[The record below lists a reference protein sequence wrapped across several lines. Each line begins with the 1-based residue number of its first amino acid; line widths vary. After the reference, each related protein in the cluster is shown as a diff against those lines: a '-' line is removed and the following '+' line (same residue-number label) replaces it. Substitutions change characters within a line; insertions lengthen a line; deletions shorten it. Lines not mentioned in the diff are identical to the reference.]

1 MFDESLASTLKP
13 HLTAG
18 GAARAEDSCRFWTRS
33 DGQVCVQHVKSD
45 RSALYRPHS
54 HSEYG
59 IVVCLEGEVSKAQ
72 LGSTTIIGPGE
83 VVMSNSGIEHA
94 SGYLAG
100 PKGYEAVCVT
110 VERRT
115 LAGLLGGFRLPR
127 LENDC
132 GPVFTGKF
140 TSHVLHECARD
151 IVRELNGRD
160 LGHEIVIEGLA
171 TRILVETLRAWPRT
185 HVERGRLDLAPRLP
199 RRDFVRAYEFMRW
212 CKKDSFRLQHLCH
225 FLGSS
230 EERFT
235 RLFLTAAH
243 ATPAHF
249 YNELL
254 MERSRE
260 LLADPGVAV
269 KAISFE
275 LGFKTSSHFIV
286 SFRRHFGITPQEYRL
301 GHFGAIGSPPA
312 AS

>member
-1 MFDESLASTLKP
+1 MFDESISASIKSQLGEDPAT
-13 HLTAG
+13 
-18 GAARAEDSCRFWTRS
+18 RAEDSCRFWTRL
-33 DGQVCVQHVKSD
+33 DGQVCVQHVKSL
-45 RSALYRPHS
+45 RSAVYRPHS

-83 VVMSNSGIEHA
+83 VVMSNSGIDHA

-100 PKGYEAVCVT
+100 PKGYEAVCIT
-110 VERRT
+110 VERRA
-115 LAGLLGGFRLPR
+115 LAHLLGGFRLP
-127 LENDC
+127 LLTEDD
-132 GPVFTGKF
+132 GPIFTGKF
-140 TSHVLHECARD
+140 ASRVLHDSALD
-151 IVRELNGRD
+151 IVREINRRE

-185 HVERGRLDLAPRLP
+185 HVERGRLDLTPRLP
-199 RRDFVRAYEFMRW
+199 RKDFVRAYEFMRW

-235 RLFLTAAH
+235 RLFLTAAR

-254 MERSRE
+254 MERGRE
-260 LLADPGVAV
+260 LLMDPQVAV
-269 KAISFE
+269 KTISFE

-286 SFRRHFGITPQEYRL
+286 SFRRHFGMTPQDYRL
-301 GHFGAIGSPPA
+301 QHADQIG
-312 AS
+312 

>member
-1 MFDESLASTLKP
+1 MFDESVASSMKA
-13 HLTAG
+13 HLG
-18 GAARAEDSCRFWTRS
+18 ERRVGHAEDSCQFWTRL
-33 DGQVCVQHVKSD
+33 DGQVCVQHVKSQ
-45 RSALYRPHS
+45 RSAIYRPHS

-59 IVVCLEGEVSKAQ
+59 IVICLEGEVSKAQ
-72 LGSTTIIGPGE
+72 LGSTTVIGPGE
-83 VVMSNSGIEHA
+83 VVMSNSGIDHA
-94 SGYLAG
+94 SGYLVG
-100 PKGYEAVCVT
+100 PKGYEAICIT
-110 VERRT
+110 VERRA
-115 LAGLLGGFRLPR
+115 LAHLLGGFRLP
-127 LENDC
+127 LLTDEA

-140 TSHVLHECARD
+140 ASRVLHDSALD
-151 IVRELNGRD
+151 IVREINRRD

-171 TRILVETLRAWPRT
+171 TRILVETLRAWPRS

-212 CKKDSFRLQHLCH
+212 CKKDSFRLQHLCQ

-254 MERSRE
+254 MERGRE
-260 LLADPGVAV
+260 LLMDPRVAV

-286 SFRRHFGITPQEYRL
+286 SFRRHFGMTPQDYRL
-301 GHFGAIGSPPA
+301 QHADQIG
-312 AS
+312 

>member
-1 MFDESLASTLKP
+1 MFDESIAASLRP
-13 HLTAG
+13 QLDPPRAD
-18 GAARAEDSCRFWTRS
+18 RAEDASRFWTRG
-33 DGQVCVQHVKSD
+33 DGQVCVQHVKAL
-45 RSALYRPHS
+45 RSAVYRPHS

-59 IVVCLEGEVSKAQ
+59 IVICLEGEVSKAQ

-83 VVMSNSGIEHA
+83 VVMSNSGIDHA
-94 SGYLAG
+94 SGDLAG
-100 PKGYEAVCVT
+100 ARGYEAVCIT
-110 VERRT
+110 VERRA
-115 LAGLLGGFRLPR
+115 LGHLLGGFRLP
-127 LENDC
+127 LFSEET
-132 GPVFTGKF
+132 GPIFTGKF
-140 TSHVLHECARD
+140 ASRVLHDSALD
-151 IVRELNGRD
+151 IVRELNRRD

-185 HVERGRLDLAPRLP
+185 HVERGRLDFAPRLP
-199 RRDFVRAYEFMRW
+199 RKDFVRAYEFMRW

-254 MERSRE
+254 MERSRD
-260 LLADPGVAV
+260 LLADPAVAV

-286 SFRRHFGITPQEYRL
+286 SFRRHFGMTPQDYRIR
-301 GHFGAIGSPPA
+301 HADQIG
-312 AS
+312 